1 MPDNDDSYDDEAVTA
16 GDEIRVVIFA
26 LLAAVL
32 TLLIHG

>member
-1 MPDNDDSYDDEAVTA
+1 MLDHDDHYDDAA
-16 GDEIRVVIFA
+16 GAGEEIRIVIFA